1 MSQKNYNTDIIELQY
16 KTFIIGSVITVKNT
30 KTIKVYKIN
39 NLSNS
44 WCKYCGTIDNKVHG
58 Y

>member
-39 NLSNS
+39 KLSNS
-44 WCKYCGTIDNKVHG
+44 
-58 Y
+58 